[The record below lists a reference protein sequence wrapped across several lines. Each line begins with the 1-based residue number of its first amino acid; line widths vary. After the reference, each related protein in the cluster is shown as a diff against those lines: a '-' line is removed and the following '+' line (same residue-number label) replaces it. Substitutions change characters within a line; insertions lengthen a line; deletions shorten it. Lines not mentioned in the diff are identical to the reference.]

1 MSKKILFLD
10 SVHPYVQSELMK
22 AGYEVEHDYTSNQEE
37 IAKKLPQY
45 YGLIIRSRFKITKE
59 FLCQPNTLTFIGRY
73 GAGLENIDTAFA
85 ESQGIT
91 CIRVPEGN
99 RDAVGEQA
107 IGMLLMLLN
116 NLKRADAE
124 VRQGIWKREEN
135 RGYEINGKTIAIL
148 GFGYMGSG
156 MYEKLAGFGCNVL
169 VYDKYI
175 KIQKEGVNQVELED
189 VFETA
194 DIVSVH
200 IPFTE
205 ENKYWLDQSFWS
217 KFKKPIYVINTARG
231 DVLKISDLMDAIDDG
246 KVLGACL
253 DVLEFEK
260 SSFEN
265 LDSEDEIP
273 PDFVRLINSD
283 KVILSPHIAGWTFES
298 YDKLAKAM
306 VSKILALD

>member
-1 MSKKILFLD
+1 MRKVLFID
-10 SVHPYVQSELMK
+10 SVHPFVEAELLK
-22 AGYEVEHDYTSNQEE
+22 AGFEVEHDYTSSREE
-37 IAKKLPQY
+37 IAEKLSNY
-45 YGLIIRSRFKITKE
+45 YGLIIRSRFKINKE
-59 FLCQPNTLTFIGRY
+59 FLSQPNTLKFIGRY
-73 GAGLENIDTAFA
+73 GAGLENIDTDFA
-85 ESQGIT
+85 ESLNIN

-124 VRQGIWKREEN
+124 VRQGIWRREEN
-135 RGYEINGKTIAIL
+135 RGYEINGKTVGIL
-148 GFGYMGSG
+148 GYGFMGSAIH
-156 MYEKLAGFGCNVL
+156 EKLQGFGCHVL
-169 VYDKYI
+169 VYDKYL
-175 KIQKEGVNQVELED
+175 KIEDPNVQQVELE
-189 VFETA
+189 VLFEKA
-194 DIVSVH
+194 DIISVH

-205 ENKYWLDQSFWS
+205 DNKFSLNESFWA

-231 DVLKISDLMDAIDDG
+231 DVLKISDLLDAIEDG

-265 LDSEDEIP
+265 LDSEEQMP

-283 KVILSPHIAGWTFES
+283 RVILSPHIAGWTFES